1 MSNLL
6 TVYDNL
12 NRASVGFDR
21 LFDRLSQAAAA
32 TTTTSYP
39 PYNLVKH
46 SDTEYEIQLAVA
58 GFREDELDVTM
69 HNGELTITGEAV
81 ESEED
86 TVTNFLY
93 KGIAKRKFTRVF
105 NLADGV
111 EIKSA
116 TVKNGL
122 LSINLEH
129 HIPEEMKPKKIA
141 INFQG

>member
-6 TVYDNL
+6 TVYDNF

-21 LFDRLSQAAAA
+21 LFDRLSQAAS
-32 TTTTSYP
+32 TTTATSYP
-39 PYNLVKH
+39 PYNVIKH

-58 GFREDELDVTM
+58 GFREDELDVTV

-81 ESEED
+81 DSEED
-86 TVTNFLY
+86 TNTNFLH

-105 NLADGV
+105 NIADGV

-116 TVKNGL
+116 AVKNGL
-122 LSINLEH
+122 LSVALEH
-129 HIPEEMKPKKIA
+129 HVPEELKPKKIA

>member
-6 TVYDNL
+6 TIYDQF

-21 LFDRLSQAAAA
+21 IFDRLSQAAA
-32 TTTTSYP
+32 TTATSYP
-39 PYNLVKH
+39 PYNVIKH
-46 SDTEYEIQLAVA
+46 SDNEYEIQIAVA
-58 GFREDELDVTM
+58 GFREEELDVTT

-81 ESEED
+81 ETEED
-86 TVTNFLY
+86 VNQNFLH

-111 EIKSA
+111 EVKSA

-122 LSINLEH
+122 LSVNLEH
-129 HIPEEMKPKKIA
+129 HVPEEMKPKKIA
-141 INFQG
+141 ISVEG